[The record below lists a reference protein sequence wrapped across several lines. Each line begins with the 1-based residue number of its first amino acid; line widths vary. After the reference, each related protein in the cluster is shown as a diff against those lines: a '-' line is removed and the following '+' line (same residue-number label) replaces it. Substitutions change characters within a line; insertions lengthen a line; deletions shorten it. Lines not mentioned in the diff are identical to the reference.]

1 MKNLNI
7 QQINEIY
14 KDLAYIIMTE
24 KEFIEIVKN
33 ITEKEKESS
42 RIIEKIRQHVLKK
55 IDDNSNILEI
65 LDEIIN
71 TKFKNIIEYN
81 EALNAIKYICD
92 LLNKYDIKLNVETI
106 TNLLTSNEIFNAI
119 VSIIINKNIQTI
131 KKGNLYKL
139 FKRKELN
146 EIIEMYCIINNIEE
160 DRIQTEY
167 VPSTLTQYIN
177 EIKKIPLLT
186 KEEEI
191 SLIEKAQKG
200 DEEARNKIIEAN
212 LRLVVYIAFK
222 CKKYY
227 SKLDL
232 EDLIQEGNF
241 GLKEAIERVDLEKGY
256 RFSTYAIW
264 WIKKNMKKSNYDKGR
279 TIRLTTYMVEK
290 INKLYMI
297 INELTA
303 KLNREPTE
311 EEIAQEMNI
320 SSNKVREL
328 IITAKETT
336 SLDIPI
342 DENGD
347 NHLADLIIDK
357 DNNIENEVSNNIKIK
372 KLWEYINELP
382 KIYREIIILRYG
394 LNGES
399 PKTFQEIATL
409 YSVSRQN
416 IEQIEKNAR
425 KKLMLM
431 IKSNGQEELL
441 NDNYTYKNEEKIR
454 RKVKK
459 KKSNRMI
466 RMDF

>member
-7 QQINEIY
+7 QQINGIY

-92 LLNKYDIKLNVETI
+92 LLNKYGIKLNVETI

-241 GLKEAIERVDLEKGY
+241 GLKEAIERFDLEKGY

-290 INKLYMI
+290 INKLYI
-297 INELTA
+297 
-303 KLNREPTE
+303 
-311 EEIAQEMNI
+311 
-320 SSNKVREL
+320 
-328 IITAKETT
+328 
-336 SLDIPI
+336 
-342 DENGD
+342 
-347 NHLADLIIDK
+347 
-357 DNNIENEVSNNIKIK
+357 
-372 KLWEYINELP
+372 
-382 KIYREIIILRYG
+382 
-394 LNGES
+394 
-399 PKTFQEIATL
+399 
-409 YSVSRQN
+409 
-416 IEQIEKNAR
+416 
-425 KKLMLM
+425 
-431 IKSNGQEELL
+431 
-441 NDNYTYKNEEKIR
+441 
-454 RKVKK
+454 
-459 KKSNRMI
+459 
-466 RMDF
+466 

>member
-1 MKNLNI
+1 
-7 QQINEIY
+7 
-14 KDLAYIIMTE
+14 
-24 KEFIEIVKN
+24 
-33 ITEKEKESS
+33 
-42 RIIEKIRQHVLKK
+42 
-55 IDDNSNILEI
+55 
-65 LDEIIN
+65 
-71 TKFKNIIEYN
+71 
-81 EALNAIKYICD
+81 
-92 LLNKYDIKLNVETI
+92 
-106 TNLLTSNEIFNAI
+106 
-119 VSIIINKNIQTI
+119 
-131 KKGNLYKL
+131 
-139 FKRKELN
+139 
-146 EIIEMYCIINNIEE
+146 
-160 DRIQTEY
+160 
-167 VPSTLTQYIN
+167 
-177 EIKKIPLLT
+177 
-186 KEEEI
+186 
-191 SLIEKAQKG
+191 
-200 DEEARNKIIEAN
+200 
-212 LRLVVYIAFK
+212 
-222 CKKYY
+222 
-227 SKLDL
+227 
-232 EDLIQEGNF
+232 
-241 GLKEAIERVDLEKGY
+241 
-256 RFSTYAIW
+256 
-264 WIKKNMKKSNYDKGR
+264 
-279 TIRLTTYMVEK
+279 
-290 INKLYMI
+290 
-297 INELTA
+297 
-303 KLNREPTE
+303 
-311 EEIAQEMNI
+311 MNI

>member
-1 MKNLNI
+1 
-7 QQINEIY
+7 
-14 KDLAYIIMTE
+14 
-24 KEFIEIVKN
+24 
-33 ITEKEKESS
+33 
-42 RIIEKIRQHVLKK
+42 
-55 IDDNSNILEI
+55 
-65 LDEIIN
+65 
-71 TKFKNIIEYN
+71 
-81 EALNAIKYICD
+81 
-92 LLNKYDIKLNVETI
+92 
-106 TNLLTSNEIFNAI
+106 
-119 VSIIINKNIQTI
+119 
-131 KKGNLYKL
+131 
-139 FKRKELN
+139 
-146 EIIEMYCIINNIEE
+146 MYCIINNIEE

-241 GLKEAIERVDLEKGY
+241 GLKEAIERFDLEKGY

>member
-1 MKNLNI
+1 
-7 QQINEIY
+7 
-14 KDLAYIIMTE
+14 
-24 KEFIEIVKN
+24 
-33 ITEKEKESS
+33 
-42 RIIEKIRQHVLKK
+42 
-55 IDDNSNILEI
+55 
-65 LDEIIN
+65 
-71 TKFKNIIEYN
+71 
-81 EALNAIKYICD
+81 
-92 LLNKYDIKLNVETI
+92 
-106 TNLLTSNEIFNAI
+106 
-119 VSIIINKNIQTI
+119 
-131 KKGNLYKL
+131 
-139 FKRKELN
+139 
-146 EIIEMYCIINNIEE
+146 
-160 DRIQTEY
+160 
-167 VPSTLTQYIN
+167 
-177 EIKKIPLLT
+177 
-186 KEEEI
+186 
-191 SLIEKAQKG
+191 
-200 DEEARNKIIEAN
+200 
-212 LRLVVYIAFK
+212 
-222 CKKYY
+222 
-227 SKLDL
+227 
-232 EDLIQEGNF
+232 
-241 GLKEAIERVDLEKGY
+241 
-256 RFSTYAIW
+256 
-264 WIKKNMKKSNYDKGR
+264 MKKSNYDKGR